1 MIKKT
6 DAERVRKMKR
16 VICEVC
22 RGLDILKDNGVF
34 VCQSCGCKYT
44 LEEVRK
50 MLAEDDS
57 IQQTPGTL
65 PPAEQTGEYA
75 NTLKATRDAMMDGRF
90 DSAYTNSIRL
100 IAMKP
105 DIPELIAIQALSILG
120 KEKMTLDIPASTCK
134 GMERFYTMFGTW
146 KAAYSEQVKAIR
158 NVQSYVDLACQAQ
171 VAALRGEIPELESQK
186 YESTLVDGIT
196 QLKDTIGMLN
206 GDLYSTM
213 HGIDR
218 ERDDRWREEDNRLL
232 DNRIAQTREKERK
245 VEAFRTDQ
253 TERLAK
259 LLQSAQDAFTQAKEE
274 KADERSSRQDH
285 ADAENYTVISDR
297 EIICNQCGSLQQI
310 RRIKG
315 VCWKCGARFSAEQSE
330 AAD

>member
-1 MIKKT
+1 
-6 DAERVRKMKR
+6 MKR

-22 RGLDILKDNGVF
+22 GGSDILKDNGVF

-50 MLAEDDS
+50 MVAEDDS
-57 IQQTPGTL
+57 IQQNPKTL
-65 PPAEQTGEYA
+65 PHDDQADEYM
-75 NTLKATRDAMMDGRF
+75 NLLKATRDAMMDGRF
-90 DSAYTNSIRL
+90 DSAYTNTIPL

-105 DIPELIAIQALSILG
+105 EVPELIAIQALAYFG
-120 KEKMTLDIPASTCK
+120 KEKMTLDIPASTRK
-134 GMERFYTMFGTW
+134 GMERFHSMFGTW
-146 KAAYSEQVKAIR
+146 KAVYSEQVKAIR

-186 YESTLVDGIT
+186 YESTLVDGII
-196 QLKDTIGMLN
+196 QLKDTVGMLN

-213 HGIDR
+213 HGIDA

-232 DNRIAQTREKERK
+232 DNRIERTKEKERK
-245 VEAFRTDQ
+245 VEAFRNDQ
-253 TERLAK
+253 TDRLSK

-274 KADERSSRQDH
+274 KADEQPSCQNNG
-285 ADAENYTVISDR
+285 DAENYTIISDK

-310 RRIKG
+310 RRIEG
-315 VCWKCGARFSAEQSE
+315 VCWKCGARFSGESGE
-330 AAD
+330 AAH

>member
-1 MIKKT
+1 
-6 DAERVRKMKR
+6 MKR
-16 VICEVC
+16 VFCEVC
-22 RGLDILKDNGVF
+22 GGSDILKDNGVF
-34 VCQSCGCKYT
+34 ICQSCGCKYS

-50 MLAEDDS
+50 MLTEDDS
-57 IQQTPGTL
+57 VQQAPGTL
-65 PPAEQTGEYA
+65 PPADQNEEYR

-105 DIPELIAIQALSILG
+105 DVPELIAIQALSILG

-134 GMERFYTMFGTW
+134 GMERFYSMFGTW
-146 KAAYSEQVKAIR
+146 KAAYSEQAKAIR
-158 NVQSYVDLACQAQ
+158 NVQNYVDLACHAQ
-171 VAALRGEIPELESQK
+171 VVVLRGEIPELESQK

-213 HGIDR
+213 HGIDA

-232 DNRIAQTREKERK
+232 DNRIERTKEKERK
-245 VEAFRTDQ
+245 VEAFRSDQ
-253 TERLAK
+253 TDRLAK
-259 LLQSAQDAFTQAKEE
+259 LLQAAQDAFMQAKEE
-274 KADERSSRQDH
+274 KADESSSRPN
-285 ADAENYTVISDR
+285 DAVVENYTIINDK
-297 EIICNQCGSLQQI
+297 EIICNKCGSLQQI

-315 VCWKCGARFSAEQSE
+315 VCWKCGIRFSNEQGE
-330 AAD
+330 AAN

>member
-1 MIKKT
+1 
-6 DAERVRKMKR
+6 MKR

-22 RGLDILKDNGVF
+22 RGSDILKDNGVF

-44 LEEVRK
+44 LEEVRN
-50 MLAEDDS
+50 MLLVEDS
-57 IQQTPGTL
+57 IQQAPETI
-65 PPAEQTGEYA
+65 PPAEPTGEYM

-105 DIPELIAIQALSILG
+105 DVPELIAIQALSILG
-120 KEKMTLDIPASTCK
+120 KEKMTIDIPASTRK
-134 GMERFYTMFGTW
+134 GMERFHSMFGTW
-146 KAAYSEQVKAIR
+146 KAVYSEQVKAIR

-186 YESTLVDGIT
+186 YESTLVDGII

-213 HGIDR
+213 HGIDA
-218 ERDDRWREEDNRLL
+218 ERDDRWREEDNRVL
-232 DNRIAQTREKERK
+232 DNRIERTKEKERK
-245 VEAFRTDQ
+245 VEAFRSDQ

-274 KADERSSRQDH
+274 NADEPSSRKNNGDI
-285 ADAENYTVISDR
+285 ESYTVINDK

-315 VCWKCGARFSAEQSE
+315 VCWKCGARFSNEPGE
-330 AAD
+330 AAH

>member
-1 MIKKT
+1 
-6 DAERVRKMKR
+6 MKR

-22 RGLDILKDNGVF
+22 RGSDILKDNGVF

-50 MLAEDDS
+50 MVVEDDS
-57 IQQTPGTL
+57 VQQVPGTL
-65 PPAEQTGEYA
+65 PPSCQTEEYT

-105 DIPELIAIQALSILG
+105 DIPELVAIQALSILG
-120 KEKMTLDIPASTCK
+120 KEKMTLDIPASTTK
-134 GMERFYTMFGTW
+134 GMARFHSMFGTW
-146 KAAYSEQVKAIR
+146 KAAYFEQVKAIR

-171 VAALRGEIPELESQK
+171 VAELRGEIPELESQR
-186 YESTLVDGIT
+186 YESTLEDGIM

-213 HGIDR
+213 HGIDVER
-218 ERDDRWREEDNRLL
+218 EDRWREEDNRLL
-232 DNRIAQTREKERK
+232 DNKIERTKEKERK
-245 VEAFRTDQ
+245 VEAFRSDQ
-253 TERLAK
+253 TDRLAK

-274 KADERSSRQDH
+274 KADEQSSQQDNE
-285 ADAENYTVISDR
+285 DAENYTIISDK
-297 EIICNQCGSLQQI
+297 EIICNQCGSLQPI

-315 VCWKCGARFSAEQSE
+315 VCWKCGTRFSNEPSE
-330 AAD
+330 TAH

>member
-1 MIKKT
+1 
-6 DAERVRKMKR
+6 MKR

-22 RGLDILKDNGVF
+22 RGTDILKDNGVF
-34 VCQSCGCKYT
+34 VCQSCGCKYS

-50 MLAEDDS
+50 MLKEDDS
-57 IQQTPGTL
+57 VQQITGTVL
-65 PPAEQTGEYA
+65 SVNQPDEYP
-75 NTLKATRDAMMDGRF
+75 NLLKATREAMMDGRF
-90 DSAYTNSIRL
+90 DSAYTSSIPL

-105 DIPELIAIQALSILG
+105 DVPELIAIQALSIMG
-120 KEKMTLDIPASTCK
+120 KDKMTLDIPTSTSK
-134 GMERFYTMFGTW
+134 GMERFYSMFATW
-146 KAAYSEQVKAIR
+146 KAGYSERVKAIR

-196 QLKDTIGMLN
+196 QLKDTVGMLN

-213 HGIDR
+213 HGIDT
-218 ERDDRWREEDNRLL
+218 ERDERWREEDNRIL
-232 DNRIAQTREKERK
+232 DNRIERTKEKERRI
-245 VEAFRTDQ
+245 EAFRSEQ

-274 KADERSSRQDH
+274 RADESSTRQSN
-285 ADAENYTVISDR
+285 ADAENYTIISDK

-315 VCWKCGARFSAEQSE
+315 VCWKCGVRFSGEPDE
-330 AAD
+330 AAH

>member
-1 MIKKT
+1 
-6 DAERVRKMKR
+6 MKR
-16 VICEVC
+16 VICEVG
-22 RGLDILKDNGVF
+22 RGSDILKDNGVF

-50 MLAEDDS
+50 MLLVEDS
-57 IQQTPGTL
+57 VQQAPETI
-65 PPAEQTGEYA
+65 PPADPTGEYM

-105 DIPELIAIQALSILG
+105 DVPELIAIQALSILG
-120 KEKMTLDIPASTCK
+120 KEKMALDIPASTCK
-134 GMERFYTMFGTW
+134 GMERFHSMFGTW
-146 KAAYSEQVKAIR
+146 KAVYSEQVKAIR

-186 YESTLVDGIT
+186 YESTLVDGII
-196 QLKDTIGMLN
+196 QLKDTIGMLK

-213 HGIDR
+213 HGIDA
-218 ERDDRWREEDNRLL
+218 ERDDRWREEDNRVL
-232 DNRIAQTREKERK
+232 DNRIERTKDKERK
-245 VEAFRTDQ
+245 VEAFRSDQ

-274 KADERSSRQDH
+274 NADEPSSRKNNGDI
-285 ADAENYTVISDR
+285 ESYTVINDK

-315 VCWKCGARFSAEQSE
+315 VCWKCGARFSNEPGE
-330 AAD
+330 AAH